1 MGHFQ
6 PMSNIGQRIKEARKS
21 LGLSQEEFAAAL
33 SKQSARIISRGAIGN
48 WELGKGISRD
58 NLAEVARLCGVSI
71 DWLQLNEPL
80 KKTDKSSLFTT
91 RQNSTGTANDIPQ
104 NAAKGGGV
112 SITRKI
118 PAFGQAMGGKN
129 GAFVLN
135 GNKIADV
142 LAPPSLD
149 GVPDAYAV
157 FVVGDSIRGTTSG
170 IEGDLR
176 SDS

>member
-91 RQNSTGTANDIPQ
+91 RQKSTLQSVRKGWWWLKDTPIPPDDLQ
-104 NAAKGGGV
+104 ENQGPVNVGV
-112 SITRKI
+112 FS
-118 PAFGQAMGGKN
+118 
-129 GAFVLN
+129 
-135 GNKIADV
+135 
-142 LAPPSLD
+142 
-149 GVPDAYAV
+149 
-157 FVVGDSIRGTTSG
+157 
-170 IEGDLR
+170 
-176 SDS
+176 

>member
-1 MGHFQ
+1 
-6 PMSNIGQRIKEARKS
+6 MSNIGQRIKEARKS

-91 RQNSTGTANDIPQ
+91 RQNSTLQSVRKGWWWLKDTPIPPDDLQ
-104 NAAKGGGV
+104 ENQGPVNVGV
-112 SITRKI
+112 FS
-118 PAFGQAMGGKN
+118 
-129 GAFVLN
+129 
-135 GNKIADV
+135 
-142 LAPPSLD
+142 
-149 GVPDAYAV
+149 
-157 FVVGDSIRGTTSG
+157 
-170 IEGDLR
+170 
-176 SDS
+176 

>member
-1 MGHFQ
+1 MKKDQQKF
-6 PMSNIGQRIKEARKS
+6 PIGDRIKAARDAAGLTQGDLAKIIGMTQQGVQSLEAGVVKRPRKLKEIVEATNTS
-21 LGLSQEEFAAAL
+21 QDYLLSGDNED
-33 SKQSARIISRGAIGN
+33 RIRPN
-48 WELGKGISRD
+48 
-58 NLAEVARLCGVSI
+58 V
-71 DWLQLNEPL
+71 P
-80 KKTDKSSLFTT
+80 LFTT

-157 FVVGDSIRGTTSG
+157 LVVGDSMEPRYFAG
-170 IEGDLR
+170 E
-176 SDS
+176 